1 MFTPGAS
8 QENLWESLQA
18 FTAPS
23 GFFLWVFQP
32 CVSILEMHAGGA
44 DGCIDLKILVG
55 VKAGILSTMK
65 GQQQVDS
72 QTNSL

>member
-1 MFTPGAS
+1 M
-8 QENLWESLQA
+8 QA
-18 FTAPS
+18 CTAPS

-55 VKAGILSTMK
+55 VKGGTLSAVK